1 MNASQIVVSA
11 AVTFCLAAALAAE
24 QVSEVVVTAEVAQRK
39 ALIDRINSAIKP
51 MPIDRFEARTHKDSA
66 GKTLPYRLFQPVKG
80 DAGKRYPL
88 VIFLHGAGERGT
100 DNLKQIGLGG
110 RMGAYLW
117 TLPENQERHPCF
129 VAAPQCPDSDKWA
142 EVQWGAETHALPAQP
157 TDAMRLAME
166 MIDGLMKEL
175 PIDSDR
181 VYVTGLSMGGYGTW
195 DLLSRR
201 PGMFAAA
208 IPVCGGLADDQAGKI
223 AHIPQW
229 IFHGGND
236 TVVKT
241 IRSRN
246 ANEQLKAANAASVR
260 YTEFEGV
267 GHNSWDAAYATPGLA
282 DWMMRHKR
290 AARP

>member
-1 MNASQIVVSA
+1 
-11 AVTFCLAAALAAE
+11 
-24 QVSEVVVTAEVAQRK
+24 
-39 ALIDRINSAIKP
+39 
-51 MPIDRFEARTHKDSA
+51 
-66 GKTLPYRLFQPVKG
+66 VKG

-100 DNLKQIGLGG
+100 DNLKPIGLGG

-129 VAAPQCPDSDKWA
+129 VAAPQCPDNDKWA
-142 EVQWGAETHALPAQP
+142 EVQWGDGSHALPAQP
-157 TDAMRLAME
+157 TDAMRLAMG

-175 PIDSDR
+175 PIDPDR

-201 PGMFAAA
+201 PGTFAAA

-246 ANEQLKAANAASVR
+246 AYEQLKAAGAPSLR
-260 YTEFEGV
+260 YTEFGGV
-267 GHNSWDAAYATPGLA
+267 GHNSWDLAFSTPGLA
-282 DWMMRHKR
+282 NWLMSKKR
-290 AARP
+290 AGGNGK